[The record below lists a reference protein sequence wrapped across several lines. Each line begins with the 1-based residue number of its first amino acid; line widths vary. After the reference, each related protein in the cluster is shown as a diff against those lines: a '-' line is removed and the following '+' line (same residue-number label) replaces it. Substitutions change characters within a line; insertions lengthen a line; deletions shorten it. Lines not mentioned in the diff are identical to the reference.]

1 MLFKMFI
8 RSARRNNIILVTLF
22 TVLLGSV
29 VQLFPPCVQ
38 ASERLRTRPKI
49 TGLKIDS
56 PTPMFFNRNIL

>member
-29 VQLFPPCVQ
+29 VQLFPPCV
-38 ASERLRTRPKI
+38 
-49 TGLKIDS
+49 
-56 PTPMFFNRNIL
+56 